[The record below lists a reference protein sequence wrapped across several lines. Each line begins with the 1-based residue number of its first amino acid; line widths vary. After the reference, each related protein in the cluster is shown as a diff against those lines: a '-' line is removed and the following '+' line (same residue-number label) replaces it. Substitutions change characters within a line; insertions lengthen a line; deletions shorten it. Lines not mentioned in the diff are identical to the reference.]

1 MEQNDHWKS
10 ININDC
16 ELSTRTL
23 TCLHRHG
30 RRLTLGSLDE
40 ASDVEFLAI
49 KYFGRKCLAEIRA
62 LIKSFKIN
70 PVPRASDILLGPPR
84 DMIRVMRLI
93 EYVGAR
99 ADVEAVV
106 QRSIH
111 GTHVYGQ
118 VRITG
123 VTIGEF
129 AESLERHVF
138 DTSEPNGIES

>member
-23 TCLHRHG
+23 TCLHRYG

-40 ASDVEFLAI
+40 ASDVELLGI
-49 KYFGRKCLAEIRA
+49 KYFDQKCLAEIRE
-62 LIKSFKIN
+62 LVKSCKTN
-70 PVPRASDILLGPPR
+70 SPLRASDILLGPPR
-84 DMIRVMRLI
+84 DTVRVMRLI

-123 VTIGEF
+123 VTVGEF

-138 DTSEPNGIES
+138 DTSEPNGTEP